1 MGTSV
6 SSGLGYAPT
15 DLIVVND
22 LDHGLTL
29 AHMMN
34 RMQAA
39 LVCNDTCVALD
50 AALRS
55 ILD

>member
-1 MGTSV
+1 VGTSV
-6 SSGLGYAPT
+6 SSGLGYAPA

-39 LVCNDTCVALD
+39 LVRNDTCVALD